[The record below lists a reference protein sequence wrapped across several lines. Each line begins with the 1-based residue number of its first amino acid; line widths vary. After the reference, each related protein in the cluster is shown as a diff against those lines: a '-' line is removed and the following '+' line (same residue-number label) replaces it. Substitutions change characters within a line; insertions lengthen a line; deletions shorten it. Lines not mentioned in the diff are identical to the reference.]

1 MSVSAFSQA
10 LEIVFSWPTMGFV
23 ILGVLLGIFIGS
35 LPGLGPDLGM
45 AVMLPLTL
53 PMEGVDA
60 IILLVG
66 VYSGALYGGSI
77 SAILIN
83 VPGTA
88 ASAATTFDGY
98 PMAQKGEAL
107 VALTTSA
114 SASAIGG
121 FLTIIALFAL
131 SPILIGVVLAF
142 GTPEYFLMAVL
153 GLAMIAVIARGS
165 MLKALLTGAFGFLLA
180 TMGVAPMVF
189 QERYT
194 FGQVALYDGL
204 DFVAVL
210 IGLFAIAEMFKLAN
224 KKGGISG
231 GAELTG
237 NILDGVRN
245 TFRYK
250 FLMVKSAFIGMGVG
264 SIPGAGATVS
274 NFLSYAEAVR
284 SISTP
289 SIPFGEGSPEGLIAS
304 EASNNGTV
312 GGSLIPTFSFGIPGS
327 ASTAVLLGGLLMH
340 GLRPGPQLFAEQLE
354 VTYGVFLALMVG
366 NVLILGIGLGFVSYA
381 SYLTRIDTDLII
393 PIVLVLAMAG
403 SFALRRN
410 WLDPLTIVVLGI
422 VGYYMFQYNYS
433 VIAFVLGVI
442 LGPIAEENFHRSL
455 ILSDGSYMIFVSEP
469 LALLLVLLTVLV
481 LIGPALS
488 GRIKGLL

>member
-1 MSVSAFSQA
+1 MSLSSVGQG
-10 LEIVFSWPTMGFV
+10 LQLVLSWPTIGFV

-53 PMEGVDA
+53 PLEGLDA

-66 VYSGALYGGSI
+66 IYSGALYGGSI

-98 PMAQKGEAL
+98 PLTQQGKAL

-121 FLTIIALFAL
+121 FFTVLALFAL
-131 SPILIGVVLAF
+131 SPVLIGVVLAF

-153 GLAMIAVIARGS
+153 GLAMISVIAKGS
-165 MLKALLTGAFGFLLA
+165 ILKGLFMGAFGFLIA

-189 QERYT
+189 QRRYT
-194 FGQVALYDGL
+194 FDTIALYDGL
-204 DFVAVL
+204 DFVAIL
-210 IGLFAIAEMFKLAN
+210 IGLFAISEMFKLAN
-224 KKGGISG
+224 QEGGISG
-231 GAELTG
+231 GLELQG
-237 NILDGVRN
+237 KVSDGVRN
-245 TFRYK
+245 IITYK
-250 FLMVKSAFIGMGVG
+250 FLMLKSAFIGMGVG
-264 SIPGAGATVS
+264 SIPGAGATVA
-274 NFLSYAEAVR
+274 NFLSYAEVVR
-284 SISTP
+284 SVP
-289 SIPFGEGSPEGLIAS
+289 NPEIPFGEGNIRGLIAS

-340 GLRPGPQLFAEQLE
+340 GLQPGPQLFSAQLH
-354 VTYGVFLALMVG
+354 VTYSVFFALLLG
-366 NVLILGIGLGFVSYA
+366 NILILIIGLGFVSYA
-381 SYLTRIDTDLII
+381 SHLTRIDTELII
-393 PIVLVLAMAG
+393 PIVIVLAMAG

-422 VGYYMFQYNYS
+422 VGYYMYKNNYS
-433 VIAFVLGVI
+433 VIAFILGVI

-455 ILSDGSYMIFVSEP
+455 VLSEGSYAIFVTRP
-469 LALLLVLLTVLV
+469 LSLLLVLVTVLV
-481 LIGPALS
+481 LIGPALND
-488 GRIKGLL
+488 RIKG